1 MDSLIYDQVVLYYCK
16 RVGVSQNTIDS
27 TILLN
32 TYSGV
37 IPLDIDRTIII
48 KKPKGFPLDM

>member
-48 KKPKGFPLDM
+48 KQLKGFPLDM